1 MSEEKMMSQDIEI
14 PVEKEKK
21 VKKAH
26 PHFKNRVTAVLG
38 ALILV
43 FSIIGFV
50 GTMVTA
56 SGWVVSLVQ
65 NQKQKDEYAEYIYP
79 LVMLDMPAFEGSES
93 LQPTSVLK
101 CGIWNF
107 ILNAD
112 TSKYETDDLG
122 VLVVPQTDIE
132 VYATALFG
140 EGLVFEH
147 QSVGDAESAFSYDSE
162 NGMYEIVGSALFT
175 YYPRVTEIS
184 HKDGKTHL
192 RVEYIVP
199 EVYFGEDDEK
209 NAKASKVMEYILDE
223 SSGSRKIVGIETIL
237 SGNSL
242 VDQENSSSVE

>member
-1 MSEEKMMSQDIEI
+1 MSDEKMMSQDVEI
-14 PVEKEKK
+14 PAEKK
-21 VKKAH
+21 AKKEH
-26 PHFKNRVTAVLG
+26 PHFKNRITAVLG

-50 GTMVTA
+50 GTMITA
-56 SGWVVSLVQ
+56 GGWIVSLVQ

-101 CGIWNF
+101 CALWNF
-107 ILNAD
+107 VLNAD

-122 VLVVPQTDIE
+122 VMVVPQVDIE

-140 EGLVFEH
+140 EGLTFEH
-147 QSVGDAESAFSYDSE
+147 QSIGDAESAFSYDSE
-162 NGMYEIVGSALFT
+162 NGMYEITGSALFT
-175 YYPRVTEIS
+175 YYPRVTEVS
-184 HKDGKTHL
+184 YKDGKTHL

-199 EVYFGEDDEK
+199 KVYFGEEDEK
-209 NAKASKVMEYILDE
+209 NAKASKIMEYILDE
-223 SSGSRKIVGIETIL
+223 SAGSRKIVGIETIL

-242 VDQENSSSVE
+242 VDQENNSSAE